1 MRFVSVVPH
10 VPSKEL
16 QSHVSRANGRR
27 IDRFPVDRRVGRGAG
42 RGREA
47 HGANRPSPEWMVV
60 DPAGELVGSMRTGA
74 CCPVALARSA
84 GDPSCLKL
92 RCSVPRLAIIS
103 DIHGNRVALEQVL
116 RDCEVRNVDA
126 IFCLGDVVG
135 YGPEP
140 AECLSLVRANCK
152 LCIRGNHEDALLHPE
167 TMKGWNAVARAGI
180 AFARRTMSAEALAFV
195 GGLPSSFAIS
205 ETILGVHDSPVP
217 SEDGMTYLRTKQ
229 DAAEAFGWFSE
240 RFCVIGH
247 THVPACFST
256 RVKTARDTIGLD
268 DVDERPVHGKDAR
281 CVVELPRLGRCII
294 NPGSVGQPRDRDPR
308 ACYAVIDLGRNSLE
322 MHRVEYDVAEVL
334 RRSLA
339 VGLPGQVG
347 ERLAMGA

>member
-1 MRFVSVVPH
+1 MP
-10 VPSKEL
+10 
-16 QSHVSRANGRR
+16 R
-27 IDRFPVDRRVGRGAG
+27 I
-42 RGREA
+42 
-47 HGANRPSPEWMVV
+47 
-60 DPAGELVGSMRTGA
+60 
-74 CCPVALARSA
+74 
-84 GDPSCLKL
+84 
-92 RCSVPRLAIIS
+92 AIIS

-140 AECLSLVRANCK
+140 SECVSLVRANCK

-167 TMKGWNAVARAGI
+167 TMKGWNVVAKAGI
-180 AFARRTMSAEALAFV
+180 AFARRTMSADALAFI
-195 GGLPSSFAIS
+195 GSLPSSFAIS

-217 SEDGMTYLRTKQ
+217 SEDGMSYLRTKQ

-247 THVPACFST
+247 THVPSCFVT

-268 DVDERPVHGKDAR
+268 DVDERPLISNDGRSTVD
-281 CVVELPRLGRCII
+281 LPRLGRVII

-308 ACYAVIDLGRNSLE
+308 ASYAVIDLGRSVLE
-322 MHRVEYDVAEVL
+322 LHRVEYDVAEVL

-339 VGLPGQVG
+339 VGLPLQAG

>member
-1 MRFVSVVPH
+1 MDG
-10 VPSKEL
+10 E
-16 QSHVSRANGRR
+16 GT
-27 IDRFPVDRRVGRGAG
+27 
-42 RGREA
+42 GRETPSVSWVRVRLQRTLRSGPKVSPC
-47 HGANRPSPEWMVV
+47 GARAESGCNRL
-60 DPAGELVGSMRTGA
+60 GT
-74 CCPVALARSA
+74 
-84 GDPSCLKL
+84 
-92 RCSVPRLAIIS
+92 SVPRIAIIS

-140 AECLSLVRANCK
+140 SECVSLVRANCK

-167 TMKGWNAVARAGI
+167 TMKGWNVVAKAGI
-180 AFARRTMSAEALAFV
+180 AFARRTMSADALAFI
-195 GGLPSSFAIS
+195 GSLPSSFAIS

-217 SEDGMTYLRTKQ
+217 SEDGMSYLRTKQ

-247 THVPACFST
+247 THVPSCFVT

-268 DVDERPVHGKDAR
+268 DVDERPLISNDGRSTVD
-281 CVVELPRLGRCII
+281 LPRLGRVII

-308 ACYAVIDLGRNSLE
+308 ASYAVIDLGRSVLE
-322 MHRVEYDVAEVL
+322 LHRVEYDVAEVL

-339 VGLPGQVG
+339 VGLPLQVG